1 MIGRVATFSH
11 AQSLVASSM
20 KLQAK
25 YAELQA
31 QQASGVKSETLG
43 GLGGDAAE
51 VLRIGARQAALTADN
66 TAAEKAKA
74 LVQAGYSAV
83 GDIADFATSIR
94 SQLAAVSETDD
105 ADTLKAQ
112 AQSWL
117 EDLQTLMNA
126 QSAGAYLFG
135 GQASDRAPVD
145 FGDADFA
152 TAPDVATA
160 DTAYYQG
167 TDEGRVLTFS
177 DGQSVAL
184 GVQADNPAFEKLA
197 RALSAIIASP
207 DDATVTDAAYDLVGE
222 AVEGL
227 GALQETLS
235 VRANTL
241 DDIVSRNTAKLDT
254 LETLASNLNGAD
266 LSAVAVQVV
275 QYQTQIESLY
285 STIAKLAAM
294 SLAKYL

>member
-20 KLQAK
+20 KLQAR

-51 VLRIGARQAALTADN
+51 VLRIAARQAALTADN
-66 TAAEKAKA
+66 AAAAKAKA
-74 LVQAGYSAV
+74 VVQAGYSAV
-83 GDIADFATSIR
+83 GDIVDFATTIR
-94 SQLAAVSETDD
+94 SQLAAVSDTDD
-105 ADTLKAQ
+105 SEALKAQ

-117 EDLQTLMNA
+117 DDLQTLMNA
-126 QSAGAYLFG
+126 QSAGVYLFA

-145 FGDADFA
+145 FDDADFA
-152 TAPDVATA
+152 AAADVAVS
-160 DTAYYQG
+160 DSGYYQG
-167 TDEGRVLTFS
+167 ADEGRVLNLS

-184 GVQADNPAFEKLA
+184 GAQADNPAFEKLA

-207 DDATVTDAAYDLVGE
+207 DDTAVTTAAYDLVGE

-227 GALQETLS
+227 GTLQETLS

-241 DDIVSRNTAKLDT
+241 DDLVARNTAKLDT
-254 LETLASNLNGAD
+254 LATLASSLNGTD

>member
-1 MIGRVATFSH
+1 MVGRVATFSH

-20 KLQAK
+20 KLQARH
-25 YAELQA
+25 AELQA

-51 VLRIGARQAALTADN
+51 VLRIAARQAALTADN
-66 TAAEKAKA
+66 AAAAKAKA
-74 LVQAGYSAV
+74 VVQAGYSAV
-83 GDIADFATSIR
+83 GDIVDFATTIR
-94 SQLAAVSETDD
+94 SQLAAVS
-105 ADTLKAQ
+105 DTEDSEALKAQ

-126 QSAGAYLFG
+126 QSAGVYLFA

-145 FGDADFA
+145 FDDADFA
-152 TAPDVATA
+152 AAADVTVS
-160 DTAYYQG
+160 DSGYYQG
-167 TDEGRVLTFS
+167 AEEGRVLNLS

-184 GVQADNPAFEKLA
+184 GAQADNPAFEKLA

-207 DDATVTDAAYDLVGE
+207 DDTAVTTAAYDLVGE

-227 GALQETLS
+227 GTLQETLS

-241 DDIVSRNTAKLDT
+241 DDLVARNTAKLDT
-254 LETLASNLNGAD
+254 LATLASSLNGTD